1 VHVSS
6 LVVWLGACL
15 GGQIAASRARGG
27 DPERELALRRRLSA
41 VLGAEHLAFVC
52 VLASG
57 ALLMSRHGWRLD
69 HPRWL
74 TLKLGVVA
82 FLLTPLEAMHAFM
95 VHVWM
100 ARGLRRTSAPPFDR
114 DLVRG
119 LGVEEM
125 LRTLA
130 IPLWGLGLPLVVW
143 LSVAR
148 PF

>member
-1 VHVSS
+1 
-6 LVVWLGACL
+6 VVWLGAWL
-15 GGQIAASRARGG
+15 GGQIAAARARGS
-27 DPERELALRRRLSA
+27 DQDRELVLRRRLSV

-52 VLASG
+52 VLVSG
-57 ALLMSRHGWRLD
+57 ALLMREHGWRLD

-74 TLKLGVVA
+74 TLKLGVVG
-82 FLLTPLEAMHAFM
+82 FLLVPLEGMHAFIA
-95 VHVWM
+95 HVWI
-100 ARGLRRTSAPPFDR
+100 ARGLRRTVAPPFAK

>member
-6 LVVWLGACL
+6 LVLWLGACL
-15 GGQIAASRARGG
+15 GGQVAAARARGG
-27 DPERELALRRRLSA
+27 DPDRELALRRRLST
-41 VLGAEHLAFVC
+41 VLGAEHVALV
-52 VLASG
+52 VVVASG
-57 ALLMSRHGWRLD
+57 ALLMSRHGWHLG

-82 FLLTPLEAMHAFM
+82 FLLAPLEAMHAFI
-95 VHVWM
+95 VHVWI
-100 ARGLRRTSAPPFDR
+100 ARGLRRTGAPPFAK
-114 DLVRG
+114 DLARG
-119 LGVEEM
+119 IGVEEM

>member
-27 DPERELALRRRLSA
+27 DAHRELTLRRRLST
-41 VLGAEHLAFVC
+41 VLGAEHLALIVA
-52 VLASG
+52 LASG
-57 ALLMSRHGWRLD
+57 VLLMGEHGWRLG

-82 FLLTPLEAMHAFM
+82 FLLAPLEAMHAFI

-100 ARGLRRTSAPPFDR
+100 AGGLKRTSAPPFAK

>member
-1 VHVSS
+1 
-6 LVVWLGACL
+6 VVWLGACL
-15 GGQIAASRARGG
+15 GGQIAAARARGG
-27 DPERELALRRRLSA
+27 DPDRELTFRRRLA
-41 VLGAEHLAFVC
+41 VVLGAEHLAFVA
-52 VLASG
+52 VLVSG
-57 ALLMSRHGWRLD
+57 ALLMGEHGWRLA

-82 FLLTPLEAMHAFM
+82 FLLAPLEGMHAFIA
-95 VHVWM
+95 HVWI
-100 ARGLRRTSAPPFDR
+100 ARGLRQTVAPPFAK

-130 IPLWGLGLPLVVW
+130 IPLWGLGLPLVIW
-143 LSVAR
+143 LSLTR

>member
-6 LVVWLGACL
+6 VVVWLGACL
-15 GGQIAASRARGG
+15 GGQIAAARARGG
-27 DPERELALRRRLSA
+27 EPEGELRLRRRLSA
-41 VLGAEHLAFVC
+41 VLGAEHLAFVL

-57 ALLMSRHGWRLD
+57 ALLMGHHGWRLG

-82 FLLTPLEAMHAFM
+82 FLVTPLEAMHAF
-95 VHVWM
+95 VIHVWI
-100 ARGLRRTSAPPFDR
+100 ARGLRRTGAPPFAR

-119 LGVEEM
+119 IGVEEM

-130 IPLWGLGLPLVVW
+130 IPLWGLGLPLIVW

>member
-1 VHVSS
+1 VHLSS
-6 LVVWLGACL
+6 LAVWLGACV

-27 DPERELALRRRLSA
+27 DQGRELALRRRLST
-41 VLGAEHLAFVC
+41 VVGAEHVAFVC
-52 VLASG
+52 VLVSG
-57 ALLMSRHGWRLD
+57 GLLMSQHGWRLG
-69 HPRWL
+69 HPLWL
-74 TLKLGVVA
+74 TLKLGLVA
-82 FLLTPLEAMHAFM
+82 FLLAPLEAMHAFM

-100 ARGLRRTSAPPFDR
+100 ARGLTRTSAPPFDK
-114 DLVRG
+114 DLIRG